1 MKKIALILAAII
13 SAATFFKVDSAEAG
27 GRRMNF
33 GYPLGS
39 FHASNHSGGHHSSHN
54 SYRARKAA
62 QRRAAARKAAARRAA
77 ARKAAARRKIAARKA
92 AAAKAQKL
100 AEIRK
105 AKAEKAQQA
114 AKVEKSNE
122 DHEWHA
128 PVRASAIAGTNTLN
142 FRKKTSAPAEVELDL
157 KDTTPEFKLGDDDKA
172 DDLAVAEL
180 ACKRYIPSAGL
191 TVTVPCGE

>member
-13 SAATFFKVDSAEAG
+13 SAATFFKVDTAEAG

-39 FHASNHSGGHHSSHN
+39 FHASNHSGGYSNHN
-54 SYRARKAA
+54 NYAAKKAA
-62 QRRAAARKAAARRAA
+62 QRRAAARKAAARR
-77 ARKAAARRKIAARKA
+77 AAARRKIAARKA

-105 AKAEKAQQA
+105 AKAQKVEQT

-128 PVRASAIAGTNTLN
+128 PVRASAIAGTNTLK
-142 FRKKTSAPAEVELDL
+142 FRKKTSAPAKVEPEL
-157 KDTTPEFKLGDDDKA
+157 KETTPEFDLSDEDKGDDV
-172 DDLAVAEL
+172 AVAEL
-180 ACKRYIPSAGL
+180 SCKRYIPSAGL